1 MQILH
6 SGAVNQ
12 IRLVWRGAD
21 WAEEAA
27 EAYRS
32 SSGQAITRRRDK
44 IQDRTSSVKLALD
57 HACFNLARLGNSRGK
72 SASLLTVYAGIQ
84 PR

>member
-6 SGAVNQ
+6 GYALDQ

-27 EAYRS
+27 EDWRS
-32 SSGQAITRRRDK
+32 SSGQAITRP
-44 IQDRTSSVKLALD
+44 L
-57 HACFNLARLGNSRGK
+57 
-72 SASLLTVYAGIQ
+72 
-84 PR
+84 